1 MLYPVIPL
9 GFLLALIAVLL
20 GYPDA
25 AACIIMLLWFGW
37 LLAIIFRDAIR
48 LQEKSHK
55 DSARNTA
62 LMFLAVC
69 GLTVWVFDSGIVAF
83 DWAQVPFNFFLVAL
97 GISVILLACV
107 FALAMLSLLVG
118 FKIRSFKR
126 RL

>member
-48 LQEKSHK
+48 LQEKK
-55 DSARNTA
+55 
-62 LMFLAVC
+62 
-69 GLTVWVFDSGIVAF
+69 
-83 DWAQVPFNFFLVAL
+83 P
-97 GISVILLACV
+97 
-107 FALAMLSLLVG
+107 
-118 FKIRSFKR
+118 
-126 RL
+126 